1 MMSQAEGQQRDLIRS
16 IECLP
21 ASGHLTS
28 LDQDLLMLKATSM
41 ATMNCLNDCFHILQ
55 LQHAS
60 QQKGSLPAGGYR
72 CSQRAELCNKY
83 TSLPSC
89 KNVHSTNAL
98 AKETADCLVS
108 CEFFQ
113 TRTCFCWVE
122 LCACWIYIYFNHLF
136 CQGVCGSS
144 CINVTSNCCTVSH
157 SRINYVRHPNMKAAF
172 GI

>member
-1 MMSQAEGQQRDLIRS
+1 MLNTHHTTRFLYLINDCFVWQMMSQAEGQQRDLIRS

-21 ASGHLTS
+21 VSGHLTS

-83 TSLPSC
+83 ESFLSC
-89 KNVHSTNAL
+89 KNTCCSKSSFTWAENCWLPGFLWVFLKSDLLVLGRTLVHISVGF
-98 AKETADCLVS
+98 CSFVS
-108 CEFFQ
+108 RSLWQQLYKCN
-113 TRTCFCWVE
+113 
-122 LCACWIYIYFNHLF
+122 I
-136 CQGVCGSS
+136 
-144 CINVTSNCCTVSH
+144 
-157 SRINYVRHPNMKAAF
+157 
-172 GI
+172 

>member
-21 ASGHLTS
+21 VSGHLTS

-60 QQKGSLPAGGYR
+60 QQKGSLSAGGYR
-72 CSQRAELCNKY
+72 CSQRAELYNKHFE
-83 TSLPSC
+83 SFPSC
-89 KNVHSTNAL
+89 KNNCSTKSSFTWAEKS
-98 AKETADCLVS
+98 ASCLVS

-113 TRTCFCWVE
+113 NLTCWCWVE
-122 LCACWIYIYFNHLF
+122 LHAH
-136 CQGVCGSS
+136 GVFSLSLILSRSLWQQLHKC
-144 CINVTSNCCTVSH
+144 CI
-157 SRINYVRHPNMKAAF
+157 
-172 GI
+172 

>member
-21 ASGHLTS
+21 VSGHLTS

-72 CSQRAELCNKY
+72 HSQKIELYNNPF
-83 TSLPSC
+83 L
-89 KNVHSTNAL
+89 L
-98 AKETADCLVS
+98 AKVFVLLNSVSRGQIKLPASWFLVNVS
-108 CEFFQ
+108 
-113 TRTCFCWVE
+113 RV
-122 LCACWIYIYFNHLF
+122 HL
-136 CQGVCGSS
+136 GDIS
-144 CINVTSNCCTVSH
+144 
-157 SRINYVRHPNMKAAF
+157 
-172 GI
+172 

>member
-83 TSLPSC
+83 KPLPSC
-89 KNVHSTNAL
+89 KNVRSTKSSFIW
-98 AKETADCLVS
+98 AKEAADCLVS
-108 CEFFQ
+108 REFFQ
-113 TRTCFCWVE
+113 SPTCLCWVE
-122 LCACWIYIYFNHLF
+122 LCSCCIYIF
-136 CQGVCGSS
+136 
-144 CINVTSNCCTVSH
+144 
-157 SRINYVRHPNMKAAF
+157 
-172 GI
+172 